1 MINPFTEKY
10 ISDTRD
16 SELIE
21 MSLQGD
27 KNALEELIHRHQAW
41 IYNIALRMVWHPQ
54 DAEDVTQE
62 ILIKAVTRLASFKG
76 SSSFRTW
83 LYRIVVNHVIDMKRT
98 KKEIQHKS
106 FRHYGDDIDAA
117 PDLEIPDPA
126 RLPVDINIIVEE
138 TRIGCITGMLL
149 CLERKSRIVFTL
161 GAIFG
166 VSDEIGSELLNITR
180 ENFRQKLS
188 RSRKKIMNFM
198 NDRCSLFKKDN
209 SCNCLRKTKAL
220 IDLGVV
226 QPDNLLFSSGIVKR
240 VKDIAEVKLRQ
251 FDDFFEEN
259 CRSIYLSD
267 PFFESPDFAEILN
280 DIVERKKFKNI
291 MNLDNQEN

>member
-106 FRHYGDDIDAA
+106 FRHYGDDLAIRH
-117 PDLEIPDPA
+117 
-126 RLPVDINIIVEE
+126 RLWH
-138 TRIGCITGMLL
+138 L
-149 CLERKSRIVFTL
+149 
-161 GAIFG
+161 
-166 VSDEIGSELLNITR
+166 
-180 ENFRQKLS
+180 
-188 RSRKKIMNFM
+188 
-198 NDRCSLFKKDN
+198 
-209 SCNCLRKTKAL
+209 
-220 IDLGVV
+220 
-226 QPDNLLFSSGIVKR
+226 
-240 VKDIAEVKLRQ
+240 
-251 FDDFFEEN
+251 
-259 CRSIYLSD
+259 
-267 PFFESPDFAEILN
+267 
-280 DIVERKKFKNI
+280 
-291 MNLDNQEN
+291 